1 MENIPASYKKLLFNK
16 EAHEPLTDHE
26 REAWEEYLIR
36 QKPLTDVNIDDPA
49 LKTAMRLHNELEKEK
64 KEAWEK
70 FRVEVLPKYI
80 GSPKEEEEKKF
91 RIPRWIGQAAAA
103 AVVVVVVS
111 GTVLYLYK
119 FNRGAETPPYLIQGS
134 GINEICAITLPDGSQ
149 IQLNALSYVRY
160 PEKFMNDERHVEL
173 TGEAFFTVESDKK
186 HPFRVS
192 AAETDVV
199 ATGTAFDVKAYE
211 EDETVTATLQH
222 GKLLV
227 NDSVILKEGDQAV
240 IKDGKIHI
248 NKKVNMDF
256 VLAWRQKRILLEGES
271 LLSVMQQIKRCYNKN
286 FRIEGNPPVL
296 GMVGTVSATDNSLTD
311 VLQTIEANVPKIKF
325 EFARDST
332 IIVTEN
338 KSSSI
343 PTK

>member
-1 MENIPASYKKLLFNK
+1 MENIPAKYKKLLFNK
-16 EAHEPLTDHE
+16 EADEPLTDHE

-70 FRVEVLPKYI
+70 FRVEVLPKYT
-80 GSPKEEEEKKF
+80 SPLKTDEVVEVGKKF
-91 RIPRWIGQAAAA
+91 PIPTRLWMAAAA
-103 AVVVVVVS
+103 AVVVAVS

-119 FNRGAETPPYLIQGS
+119 FNRAAETPPFLIQGS

-149 IQLNALSYVRY
+149 IELNALSYVRY
-160 PEKFMNDERHVEL
+160 PEKFTNDERHVEL

-192 AAETDVV
+192 AAETDMV
-199 ATGTAFDVKAYE
+199 ATGTAFNVKAYAE
-211 EDETVTATLQH
+211 EETVTATLQH
-222 GKLLV
+222 GELLA
-227 NDSVILKEGDQAV
+227 NDSVIIKEGDQAV
-240 IKDGKIHI
+240 IKDGNVQI

-256 VLAWRQKRILLEGES
+256 VLAWRQKRILLEGET
-271 LLSVMQQIKRCYNKN
+271 LRSVMQQIKRCYNKN

-296 GMVGTVSATDNSLTD
+296 GMAGTVSATDNSLTD
-311 VLQTIEANVPKIKF
+311 VLRTIETNVPKIKF
-325 EFARDST
+325 EFAHDST
-332 IIVTEN
+332 IIVTESR
-338 KSSSI
+338 K
-343 PTK
+343 